1 MAEKLI
7 DAASELVARVLEENP
22 ERLHHSAAVAARSR
36 ELAITVALSEVDTL
50 VAAAWL
56 HDIGYSSR
64 TRETGFHPLDGAQ
77 YLRRGGWPEGVCA
90 LVAHHSGSRFVARV
104 LGLDDRL
111 REFEFVED
119 PLSDALTVPGQ
130 TPPDRT
136 GRSWRWTNAY
146 ARSAGDTRPTHR
158 TPAPTPSGTTTF
170 APPPGGWRVAS
181 PSWIDPTATWG
192 MAMNH
197 PAIAASRR
205 GSGPAPVRRRLLP
218 RPAGQARIA
227 LDRSVD
233 RSGSEKSPL
242 RQRAQQFPWCQ

>member
-119 PLSDALTVPGQ
+119 PLSDALTVADNTAGPHG
-130 TPPDRT
+130 TIMALDERLREKRRRHAPD
-136 GRSWRWTNAY
+136 SPNARANPERDDY
-146 ARSAGDTRPTHR
+146 IRAAAR
-158 TPAPTPSGTTTF
+158 
-170 APPPGGWRVAS
+170 RVA
-181 PSWIDPTATWG
+181 
-192 MAMNH
+192 
-197 PAIAASRR
+197 
-205 GSGPAPVRRRLLP
+205 RRL
-218 RPAGQARIA
+218 AI
-227 LDRSVD
+227 LDRPDGNLGDGDESPGD
-233 RSGSEKSPL
+233 R
-242 RQRAQQFPWCQ
+242 R